1 MAKIVAPVDTGWTCD
16 MFDLTSS
23 SNYTTTTHH
32 STNTTNSYN
41 YNSKTQKLI
50 EGIS

>member
-1 MAKIVAPVDTGWTCD
+1 MEVEAYSD
-16 MFDLTSS
+16 
-23 SNYTTTTHH
+23 YTTTTHH

-41 YNSKTQKLI
+41 YNSKTQRRI